1 MRIMEEDYKRGW
13 VKLQVETLDD
23 LWVLYNVLREN
34 DTVYAKTTR
43 EVKVGDGSPGSRV
56 PMVLGLKVKNVEFQQ
71 FSSKLRVKGVVV
83 EGPEEYGVKGK
94 HHTFSVGV
102 GDVITVVKE
111 RWDEHELEFIRKH
124 AVRRGSV
131 LILSID
137 FDEACLGVLSE
148 QGVRHVWE
156 GTLNLPSKLYHVDYE
171 KLLRDFIT
179 EVAKIV
185 LEIAKRE
192 DVKAILISGPG
203 EIKNYVKTELA
214 DKTELPVYSDS
225 TSTGGCQGL
234 NETLKRDTI
243 KRVIGELG
251 VLKARSNLE
260 EFKELL
266 VKDHDMVSYGLRE
279 VFDASLMGAVKSL
292 VVVDGLLRTP
302 SDEERNML
310 FEALRQAHQH
320 GAEVVIVPGKSD
332 VGLELEGFG
341 GVVAILRFKLH
352 KTRVDLTE

>member
-1 MRIMEEDYKRGW
+1 MRILEEDYKRGW

-137 FDEACLGVLSE
+137 FDE
-148 QGVRHVWE
+148 
-156 GTLNLPSKLYHVDYE
+156 
-171 KLLRDFIT
+171 
-179 EVAKIV
+179 
-185 LEIAKRE
+185 
-192 DVKAILISGPG
+192 
-203 EIKNYVKTELA
+203 
-214 DKTELPVYSDS
+214 
-225 TSTGGCQGL
+225 
-234 NETLKRDTI
+234 
-243 KRVIGELG
+243 
-251 VLKARSNLE
+251 
-260 EFKELL
+260 
-266 VKDHDMVSYGLRE
+266 
-279 VFDASLMGAVKSL
+279 
-292 VVVDGLLRTP
+292 
-302 SDEERNML
+302 
-310 FEALRQAHQH
+310 
-320 GAEVVIVPGKSD
+320 
-332 VGLELEGFG
+332 
-341 GVVAILRFKLH
+341 
-352 KTRVDLTE
+352 